1 MAVDKIVDHMS
12 GIERARVTA
21 PSRTTAYLRRGDTE
35 QSINRI
41 FSRTGNVQQQ
51 EASHYAEI
59 FIKAIHTVDSIR
71 TRHCP
76 IAMSDKRGSQ
86 RVKNISTAAGR
97 VKAPMATANA
107 TGSSMKVA
115 TAAAGSGVGTPSC
128 AI

>member
-41 FSRTGNVQQQ
+41 FSCTGSVQQR

-76 IAMSDKRGSQ
+76 IAVPDKRGSQ
-86 RVKNISTAAGR
+86 RVKKHQYSGR
-97 VKAPMATANA
+97 TRERADGDCERHRQFHEGRY
-107 TGSSMKVA
+107 GSSR
-115 TAAAGSGVGTPSC
+115 
-128 AI
+128 

>member
-12 GIERARVTA
+12 GIQRARRVIA
-21 PSRTTAYLRRGDTE
+21 PSPRSLRRGDTE

-41 FSRTGNVQQQ
+41 LSRTDNVQQQ
-51 EASHYAEI
+51 KASHYAEI

-86 RVKNISTAAGR
+86 RVEKHQYSGGTRKRAHGDRERHREFHEGR
-97 VKAPMATANA
+97 Y
-107 TGSSMKVA
+107 GSSR
-115 TAAAGSGVGTPSC
+115 
-128 AI
+128 